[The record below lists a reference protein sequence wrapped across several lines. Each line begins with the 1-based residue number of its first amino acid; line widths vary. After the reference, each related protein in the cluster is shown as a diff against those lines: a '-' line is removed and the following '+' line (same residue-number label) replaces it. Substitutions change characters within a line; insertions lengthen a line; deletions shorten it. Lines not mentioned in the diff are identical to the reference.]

1 MTILI
6 AGVLAA
12 VLATAACETA
22 DSRQPAQP
30 PTTSAASNEPPA
42 NPAPSDAMTPTTP
55 TPSDPPTAAG
65 ASQAPILAAAGDWI
79 QYAVGNASFKGR
91 TTVRVAGDGTALVTF
106 QRGKGEDR
114 YPGKLDAADLGKL
127 RETLAKNDPRA
138 LKSEREKGKP
148 DESRITIVVHA
159 GGSDSAVELWDS
171 EQWKIPAL
179 RAIVTEMNAVANKV
193 SGGKVKY

>member
-30 PTTSAASNEPPA
+30 PSPTAASHEPA
-42 NPAPSDAMTPTTP
+42 NPAPPSDAMTPT
-55 TPSDPPTAAG
+55 SEPPTAAG

-79 QYAVGNASFKGR
+79 QYSVGNAGFKGR

-106 QRGKGEDR
+106 ERGKGADK

-127 RETLAKNDPRA
+127 RDALAKNDPRA

-148 DESRITIVVHA
+148 DESRITIAVHA
-159 GGSDSAVELWDS
+159 GGSDATVELWDG

-179 RAIVTEMNAVANKV
+179 RAIVTEMNAVASKV

>member
-30 PTTSAASNEPPA
+30 PTPTEASNSPPA
-42 NPAPSDAMTPTTP
+42 NPAPPSDAMTPTTE
-55 TPSDPPTAAG
+55 PPTAAAG
-65 ASQAPILAAAGDWI
+65 ASQAPVLAAAGDWI
-79 QYAVGNASFKGR
+79 QYSVGNASFKGR

-106 QRGKGEDR
+106 QRGKSEDK

-127 RETLAKNDPRA
+127 RETLGKNDPRA
-138 LKSEREKGKP
+138 LKSERDKGKP
-148 DESRITIVVHA
+148 DETRITIAVHA
-159 GGSDSAVELWDS
+159 GGSDTTVELWDS

-179 RAIVTEMNAVANKV
+179 RAIVTEMNAVASKV